1 MGPFI
6 LRRLLD
12 AGGVLLGVSFLTFA
26 LLFLT
31 GDPTFMLV
39 PENYTRE
46 QIAEFRHQAGLD
58 RPWYVQYGVFLHRA
72 VTGDFGHSL
81 RSQLPAMPL
90 VLERLPATF
99 ELACAAMM
107 LSLAVTIPVGI
118 LAATHRRSLID
129 LASMAAGLL
138 GQSTPT
144 FWIGLILISVFGV
157 NLRWLP
163 ISGRGTLLHLVLPT
177 VSLALY
183 TMGRNARVVR
193 SAVLDVL
200 GQDFIRT
207 AHAKGVSPQGV
218 LLRHTLRNALLPIV
232 TLVGLDFGVL
242 LGGAII
248 TETVFAW
255 PGIGR
260 LVVNAV
266 YQRDFPVVEAAV
278 LTIAAMFVVL
288 NLGIDL
294 LYGYL
299 DPRIRLRG

>member
-1 MGPFI
+1 VGSFAI
-6 LRRLLD
+6 RRLLD
-12 AGGVLLGVSFLTFA
+12 ACGVLLGVSFLTFA

-31 GDPTFMLV
+31 GDPTYMLV

-58 RPWYVQYGVFLHRA
+58 RPWYVQYAVFLRRA

-81 RSQLPAMPL
+81 RSQLPAMSL

-99 ELACAAMM
+99 QLACAAMV
-107 LSLAVTIPVGI
+107 LSLAVTVPVGI
-118 LAATHRRSLID
+118 LAAIHRRSVID
-129 LASMAAGLL
+129 TASMAAGLL

-144 FWIGLILISVFGV
+144 FWIGLLLIIVFGV

-163 ISGRGTLLHLVLPT
+163 ISGRGTPLHLVLPT
-177 VSLALY
+177 VTLALY

-200 GQDFIRT
+200 GQDFVRT
-207 AHAKGVSPQGV
+207 AHAKGLPPRRV
-218 LLRHTLRNALLPIV
+218 LLRHILRNALLPIV

-242 LGGAII
+242 LGGAIV

-278 LTIAAMFVVL
+278 IVIAALFVVL

-299 DPRIRLRG
+299 DPRIRQG